1 MRRLTLSDVTGTL
14 APNVLTL
21 GNFDGVHRGHQLLV
35 AEALAKGAAA
45 RLPVVVATFEP
56 HPARVLDPER
66 APQLLMTLSQRA
78 EALEALGVHA
88 LVSIGFDREMAAL
101 SAGDF
106 ARAIVVGRL
115 GAGLV
120 VVGPGFRFGHA
131 RGGDVALLRQL
142 GEELGFGVAEVAPL
156 IEAGRAVSS
165 TRVREAVALGD
176 VGLARALL
184 GRSFASEGIVVVG
197 DGRGRAIG
205 VPTANLAPEN
215 EAIPANG
222 VYAAWSRL
230 GSGQRTWSPRWPAV
244 VNIGTRP
251 TFAGKERRV
260 EAHLIGFSGD
270 VYGWSM
276 RIEYTRRLRAER
288 AFADAAGLV
297 AQIGRDIQSA
307 SETLERSES

>member
-1 MRRLTLSDVTGTL
+1 MRRLTLAGLSGTL

-35 AEALAKGAAA
+35 AEALAKGGEAG
-45 RLPVVVATFEP
+45 LPVVVATFDP
-56 HPARVLDPER
+56 HPARVLEPER
-66 APQLLMTLSQRA
+66 APQTLMTLSQKA
-78 EALEALGVHA
+78 DALDALGVDA

-106 ARAIVVGRL
+106 ARAILVGRL
-115 GAGLV
+115 GARLV

-156 IEAGRAVSS
+156 VDGGRAVSS

-176 VGLARALL
+176 VGMARALL
-184 GRSFASEGIVVVG
+184 GRSFANEGVVVAG

-222 VYAAWSRL
+222 VYAAWCRL
-230 GSGQRTWSPRWPAV
+230 RSGQGTWSSSWPAA

-260 EAHLIGFSGD
+260 EAHLLGFSENA
-270 VYGWSM
+270 YGRSM
-276 RIEYTRRLRAER
+276 RIEYWRRLRAEKV
-288 AFADAAGLV
+288 FADAAGLV
-297 AQIGRDIQSA
+297 AQVGVDIQSA
-307 SETLERSES
+307 RETLTGSEP